1 MNYKRYF
8 IPNSMVFITIVTYN
22 RKQFLLEY
30 INLIKQSLNYA
41 KSKIM
46 FNIVAIAILKDHIH
60 IIIKPKVINEYPNIV
75 KYFKT
80 YFSRQINIDN
90 SNLSEGKK
98 HKKEKGVWQSRYWA
112 HIILDENDLYKHID
126 YIHYNPMKHY
136 NVAPRDWKFSTF
148 MRFVNNNYYD
158 INWCNLNDINKISEL
173 DFE

>member
-22 RKQFLLEY
+22 RKQFLLGY
-30 INLIKQSLNYA
+30 INLIKQSLDYV
-41 KSKIM
+41 KSKII

-90 SNLSEGKK
+90 SNLSEGEK

-136 NVAPRDWKFSTF
+136 NIAPRDWNFSTF
-148 MRFVNNNYYD
+148 MRFVNDNYYD

>member
-1 MNYKRYF
+1 
-8 IPNSMVFITIVTYN
+8 MVFITIVSYN
-22 RKQFLLEY
+22 RKQFLLRY

-46 FNIVAIAILKDHIH
+46 FNLVAIAILKDHIY

-80 YFSRQINIDN
+80 YFSRHINIDN
-90 SNLSEGKK
+90 SNLSESKK

>member
-30 INLIKQSLNYA
+30 IDLIKQSLDYA

-60 IIIKPKVINEYPNIV
+60 IIIKPKVINEYPNIM
-75 KYFKT
+75 KCFKT
-80 YFSRQINIDN
+80 YFSRHINIDN
-90 SNLSEGKK
+90 SHLSEGKK

-136 NVAPRDWKFSTF
+136 NIAPRDWKFSTF